1 MIVQATI
8 SLAAPTSEGTQA
20 QFFTAVGAGISDRT
34 AFRTQFELMNEQ
46 NQGVDGQLV
55 FFSAGGST
63 FHPEISHSWVG
74 EEGSIDLSGS
84 RVSFL
89 IRPNSSLVLTLMP
102 GEPGGLGW
110 SRLETNGLLGARAVL
125 QVAELPPDTQF
136 HPPSLEHY
144 IEHLAEIEPIQGLKS
159 VTFPIWLF
167 EGLKR
172 ISTAFG
178 VVNLAG
184 VPGEVRLTFRSGSGQ
199 TALTKTVLLQP
210 GELLAD
216 YFDRFWQLAF
226 PEIFPFELRAFA
238 EVESVVPL
246 GLTVFRTLQD
256 YPVSGVKAVEK
267 PRAVNR
273 VEVILDSEFELAVD
287 ESGIIEAENLRI
299 DFWNVAGDSRCPVD
313 VVCVWEG
320 EAIIELNIFKSGL
333 GPRRFR
339 LSTRAE
345 GNAVRFDQFLIKLL
359 KVDPVPVSTEKT
371 QISDYRVTLIVT
383 KE

>member
-199 TALTKTVLLQP
+199 TALTKTVLLH
-210 GELLAD
+210 
-216 YFDRFWQLAF
+216 
-226 PEIFPFELRAFA
+226 
-238 EVESVVPL
+238 
-246 GLTVFRTLQD
+246 
-256 YPVSGVKAVEK
+256 
-267 PRAVNR
+267 
-273 VEVILDSEFELAVD
+273 EVILDSEFELAVD

-313 VVCVWEG
+313 VVCVWKG

-333 GPRRFR
+333 GPHRFR